1 MSHTWAGGYFT
12 WYLVPHA
19 DVTVGESMMS
29 AGADRMYA
37 FGLHNGRWRTRLVGK
52 NTTSGDDTT
61 TITNKTMF
69 GDDDGT
75 LEAAYCNDLSVFG
88 GVGGEDTIK
97 DGAYRRLVVI
107 APSVKLG
114 LVLDNV
120 TGDLPIVHAV
130 RDGSILAGKLVV
142 GDFLLSV
149 NEIDCHGMLAQE
161 VSNVITHRGQCPKR
175 WLVLLHRSLTLDMD

>member
-1 MSHTWAGGYFT
+1 
-12 WYLVPHA
+12 
-19 DVTVGESMMS
+19 
-29 AGADRMYA
+29 
-37 FGLHNGRWRTRLVGK
+37 
-52 NTTSGDDTT
+52 
-61 TITNKTMF
+61 MF

-88 GVGGEDTIK
+88 GVGGEDTIN
-97 DGAYRRLVVI
+97 DGSYHRLVVI

-161 VSNVITHRGQCPKR
+161 VLDVITHRGQFPER
-175 WLVLLHRSLTLDMD
+175 RLVLLRRRLTLDMD